1 MHGRPRGTP
10 QTQGQRVRAGFGA
23 ADQEGPWRG
32 GGEDLGGDAAG
43 EAGMVP
49 RGASQ
54 QKGRLVLRGGGG
66 GEDLGKRNRIENLA
80 LEFLIR
86 CFFFSHLLVERV

>member
-43 EAGMVP
+43 EARMVP

-54 QKGRLVLRGGGG
+54 QKGSLVLGGGGG
-66 GEDLGKRNRIENLA
+66 GEDLGERNQIEKFGSGIFYLM
-80 LEFLIR
+80 LFLSSP
-86 CFFFSHLLVERV
+86 FG

>member
-1 MHGRPRGTP
+1 MHCRPRGTP
-10 QTQGQRVRAGFGA
+10 QTQGQRVGARFGA

-43 EAGMVP
+43 EARMVP

-54 QKGRLVLRGGGG
+54 QKGRLVLGGGGG
-66 GEDLGKRNRIENLA
+66 GEDLGKRNQIEKFGSGIFDSVL
-80 LEFLIR
+80 FLSSP
-86 CFFFSHLLVERV
+86 FG